1 MITISGKSVFGGVS
15 IGKILFYQRNDKV
28 IKREQCSRFYG
39 IGKQLL
45 ILV

>member
-28 IKREQCSRFYG
+28 YSAVYRSARSCSIREMT
-39 IGKQLL
+39 K
-45 ILV
+45 